1 MIHLDHLQKNGKPV
15 LNIEKTDWLALTSDI
30 TDHFVHLILSN
41 VSATVTEETPEGDT
55 VYTEEAQEIF
65 NHQIDNVERTL
76 SDWLDIKFIDEGA
89 AQ

>member
-1 MIHLDHLQKNGKPV
+1 MIHLNHLQKNGKPV
-15 LNIEKTDWLALTSDI
+15 LHIDKSDWLALTSDI

-41 VSATVTEETPEGDT
+41 VHARVTEETPDGDI

-65 NHQIDNVERTL
+65 NHQIDNVESAL

>member
-15 LNIEKTDWLALTSDI
+15 LHIDKTDWLALTSDI

-41 VSATVTEETPEGDT
+41 VQATVTVETPEGDII
-55 VYTEEAQEIF
+55 YTDEAQEIF
-65 NHQIDNVERTL
+65 NHQLDNVERTL
-76 SDWLDIKFIDEGA
+76 LDWVEVQFTDEEA